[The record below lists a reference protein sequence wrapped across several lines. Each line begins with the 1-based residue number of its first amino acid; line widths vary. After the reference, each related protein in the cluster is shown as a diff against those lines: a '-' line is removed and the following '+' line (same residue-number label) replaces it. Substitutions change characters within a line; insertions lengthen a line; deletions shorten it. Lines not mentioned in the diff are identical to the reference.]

1 MELEQQ
7 LAADLVPLQKL
18 SKEQASELLHLILGF
33 VVEPSRGDF
42 QADLGAYSAKLAEA
56 SAPVDTKAL
65 KGLVKALLI
74 FFQGSMQAGLVVPQL
89 EARCAALGL
98 SPELISAV
106 AAQWHLFET
115 RLVTSLLSKTIK
127 ENRLV
132 DMDWSFGVT
141 ASSNDCDQVGK
152 TFLQIKLTIDR
163 GDVSQTAHDVV
174 FMELSLEQFYQFL
187 SSLER
192 CQSYVELVA

>member
-1 MELEQQ
+1 MSSNQSDV
-7 LAADLVPLQKL
+7 DLGHLQNL
-18 SKEQASELLHLILGF
+18 SPEQASELLEMVLRF
-33 VVEPSRGDF
+33 VVDPSRSGDF
-42 QADLGAYSAKLAEA
+42 QGDLGAYSSKLAESRA
-56 SAPVDTKAL
+56 SIDTRAL
-65 KGLVKALLI
+65 KALVKALLL
-74 FFQGSMQAGLVVPQL
+74 FLQSSMQAGLAAPQL
-89 EARCAALGL
+89 EARCVALGL
-98 SPELISAV
+98 SSEVV
-106 AAQWHLFET
+106 AAVSAQWQ
-115 RLVTSLLSKTIK
+115 RASAQMVTSLLSRTLTA
-127 ENRLV
+127 NRLV

-163 GDVSQTAHDVV
+163 GDARGGHGIV